1 MSTFLI
7 GAFFYYT
14 LKIKETKYC
23 IDNNRNYINFNDNNG
38 CKVLNKGSLL
48 LSSIYLGNIFV
59 IFHTNVNL
67 LLF

>member
-1 MSTFLI
+1 MSAFLI
-7 GAFFYYT
+7 GAFFYYN

-38 CKVLNKGSLL
+38 YKVLNKGSLL